1 MKLNKNV
8 IYYITDNLD
17 EKVGFF
23 LNCKTN
29 VVLKLDEIA
38 LDYLFKII
46 NSKSKDDIQEYLQYF
61 EGCDLFE

>member
-8 IYYITDNLD
+8 IYYITNDLD

-29 VVLKLDEIA
+29 AVLKLDEIA

>member
-8 IYYITDNLD
+8 IYYITDDLD

-29 VVLKLDEIA
+29 AVLMLDEIA

>member
-8 IYYITDNLD
+8 IYYITNDLD

-46 NSKSKDDIQEYLQYF
+46 NSKSKDDF
-61 EGCDLFE
+61 ER